1 MYLCGC
7 SLFLDGG
14 AGCNFLACL
23 HTCSS
28 QHRPSVLLRSSIDG
42 PQVTHHHEHWFI
54 QTQIV
59 SISQCTAESCEKRS
73 PSRDPQVPA
82 SHQEL
87 ICRYCL
93 QALSI
98 HIYTSCIYFAHW
110 ELFPCLYYPA
120 SLLQVCHFSCS
131 CISSSASL
139 TSQEV
144 LHQYQT
150 TAWLEYLC
158 DSIMCHAEQ
167 QQQGNE
173 QYYKLEQSKNGQNKK

>member
-1 MYLCGC
+1 M
-7 SLFLDGG
+7 
-14 AGCNFLACL
+14 
-23 HTCSS
+23 
-28 QHRPSVLLRSSIDG
+28 
-42 PQVTHHHEHWFI
+42 
-54 QTQIV
+54 
-59 SISQCTAESCEKRS
+59 
-73 PSRDPQVPA
+73 
-82 SHQEL
+82 
-87 ICRYCL
+87 
-93 QALSI
+93 LSI

-131 CISSSASL
+131 CISSSARL

-144 LHQYQT
+144 LHQYPT

-173 QYYKLEQSKNGQNKK
+173 QYYKLEQSKNGQNKKWILYSYASLAGSWISRPKPPESCVCQCQVLFKDYGCTSLGESPDTTSSDWRVLLDLVGCR